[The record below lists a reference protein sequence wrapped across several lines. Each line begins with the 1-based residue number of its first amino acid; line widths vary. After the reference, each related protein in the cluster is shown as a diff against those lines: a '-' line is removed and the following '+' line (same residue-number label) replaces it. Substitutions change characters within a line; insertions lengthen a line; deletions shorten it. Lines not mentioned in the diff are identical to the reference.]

1 MAGLIPIW
9 FRPWMAWVLA
19 VLALAWLLAAQTV
32 RLSREQA
39 AHAKTVAD
47 HATYVAQLEHN
58 AREAVQA
65 ARDEER
71 RRTVAVQEIAD
82 DTQKKLEVAAAD
94 AVAARDAGDRL
105 RKQIAILAA
114 AGRRAAAS
122 KAGAAEAGAPA
133 DATADLL
140 ADVQR
145 RLDQATDGIAE
156 FADRAHAAGLGC
168 QRSYDALN

>member
-1 MAGLIPIW
+1 MAVL
-9 FRPWMAWVLA
+9 VLA
-19 VLALAWLLAAQTV
+19 GLLAAQTV

-39 AHAKTVAD
+39 AHAKTIGD

-65 ARDEER
+65 AREEEN
-71 RRTVAVQEIAD
+71 RRTRAVQEIAD

-94 AVAARDAGDRL
+94 AIAARDAGERL

-114 AGRRAAAS
+114 AGRRAAAG
-122 KAGAAEAGAPA
+122 KAASADPVPAA

-145 RLDQATDGIAE
+145 RLDEAADGIAE